1 MNESFQSAL
10 EKVNFGKYIDQI
22 QEELRRAISEVGP
35 GKTPGEVEAIQSRL
49 QDLLRR
55 QSKEIAKEVGFAGNQ
70 AISFMITTSI
80 ISTAWVSFA
89 LRRETLDLAKSP
101 EDRLATME
109 MFDSLDLA
117 LGSVVRAGSDYAEG
131 YPGPR
136 AGAKTQQEGSENKP
150 SS

>member
-1 MNESFQSAL
+1 MSDSFQSAL

-22 QEELRRAISEVGP
+22 QDELRRAIAEVGP

-49 QDLLRR
+49 QALLRK

-70 AISFMITTSI
+70 AIVFMIATSI

-89 LRRETLDLAKSP
+89 LRRETLDLSKSP

-109 MFDSLDLA
+109 MFDALDLA
-117 LGSVVRAGSDYAEG
+117 LGNVVRAGSEYADTYTEKTAGPVHAEG
-131 YPGPR
+131 TG
-136 AGAKTQQEGSENKP
+136 KKESK
-150 SS
+150 